1 MFLLA
6 TETWRSDGGVQRY
19 MRILCQILTQRG
31 RGLITLLDDP
41 GDRPI
46 EHEGALCCGGG
57 KWKFV
62 LTLTRESW
70 KRPQSAA
77 IVGHTSLLPVV
88 WVLRKLGMLGRY
100 AVVLHGIEA
109 WGRLPWPARA
119 AAGAACAVVATT
131 EYTAREFCYYNGI
144 DLAKSAIIPLANSLT
159 VAVSAKPPG
168 DPLRLL
174 AVTRMSRSDGYKGI
188 EFVLEA
194 VRTARKWGTN
204 VTLEIIG
211 DGDDRPRLEELAG
224 RLRILDIVHFQ
235 GRTTDQTLRDTLSHS
250 HVFVLPSKKEGFGLV
265 YLEAMAAGLPCIAAN
280 YGGVPEVVEHGRD
293 GFLVEYGDFRRM
305 AFYLRVLAEAP
316 KLYLDMS
323 EAARRRAASFSLAAM
338 QRSWE
343 ALAVRLESAVGVNVP
358 VRPAN
363 NMTAPPPPARNPIF
377 RGGHKRATAPD
388 GRRNILRGT

>member
-109 WGRLPWPARA
+109 WGACRGLPAR
-119 AAGAACAVVATT
+119 
-131 EYTAREFCYYNGI
+131 
-144 DLAKSAIIPLANSLT
+144 
-159 VAVSAKPPG
+159 
-168 DPLRLL
+168 
-174 AVTRMSRSDGYKGI
+174 
-188 EFVLEA
+188 
-194 VRTARKWGTN
+194 
-204 VTLEIIG
+204 
-211 DGDDRPRLEELAG
+211 
-224 RLRILDIVHFQ
+224 Q
-235 GRTTDQTLRDTLSHS
+235 
-250 HVFVLPSKKEGFGLV
+250 
-265 YLEAMAAGLPCIAAN
+265 
-280 YGGVPEVVEHGRD
+280 
-293 GFLVEYGDFRRM
+293 
-305 AFYLRVLAEAP
+305 
-316 KLYLDMS
+316 
-323 EAARRRAASFSLAAM
+323 
-338 QRSWE
+338 
-343 ALAVRLESAVGVNVP
+343 
-358 VRPAN
+358 PA
-363 NMTAPPPPARNPIF
+363 PPARSLQPPNIPRVSSAIT
-377 RGGHKRATAPD
+377 TA
-388 GRRNILRGT
+388 LT